1 MNLIVPLWLTI
12 WGGLKG
18 WGKHEKRALF
28 QAFNISILLFAAASQ
43 AYSGFMTADVG
54 RWALF
59 ALPGTL
65 LGTWLGRKTYNKLGD
80 HHFNQ
85 VVLGLLMLA
94 GISIM
99 L

>member
-1 MNLIVPLWLTI
+1 
-12 WGGLKG
+12 
-18 WGKHEKRALF
+18 
-28 QAFNISILLFAAASQ
+28 
-43 AYSGFMTADVG
+43 MTADVG